1 MEFFDMNFI
10 DILKE
15 GLTGGLSS
23 VFGIAL
29 IVVPLMIFLEIARD
43 MNLLEVLSRW
53 TRPLTKALGINES
66 SALPLA
72 IGLIFGLAYGAG
84 VIIQSANEGE
94 MDQKSLILVS
104 MFLACCHAV
113 IEDTLLFVPVGANG
127 WMLLGIRLVVA
138 FVITALISKYVNF
151 DEMNAVKDGET
162 ECE

>member
-1 MEFFDMNFI
+1 MFDFSFL
-10 DILKE
+10 DILIE
-15 GLTGGLSS
+15 GLKGGLSS

-29 IVVPLMIFLEIARD
+29 IVIPLMIFLEIARD
-43 MNLLEVLSRW
+43 LNLLDILSKW
-53 TRPLTKALGINES
+53 TRPLTRALGINEAS
-66 SALPLA
+66 SLPLA

-94 MDQKSLILVS
+94 MDDKSLILVS

-127 WMLLGIRLVVA
+127 WMLLGMRLVVA
-138 FVITALISKYVNF
+138 FVVTALISKYVNF
-151 DEMNAVKDGET
+151 DTLKDGET

>member
-1 MEFFDMNFI
+1 MMFDTSLI
-10 DILKE
+10 EILKE

-29 IVVPLMIFLEIARD
+29 IVMPLMIFLEVARD
-43 MNLLEVLSRW
+43 MNLLDLLSKW

-94 MDQKSLILVS
+94 MDDKSLILVS

-127 WMLLGIRLVVA
+127 WLLLGIRLVVA

-151 DEMNAVKDGET
+151 DAMKDGET